1 MKTANCNSSRAFATG
16 SRFISVVAVL
26 LAALSFAQY
35 SPCSVDKENASE
47 RVPHKSRGSSSLRDA
62 TFHSGSL
69 GRDMRYR
76 VILPAGYD
84 TSGKRYPTLFLL
96 HGLYGDF
103 TNWSTRTNLVSDVR
117 DMDLIIAMPDA
128 GNSWYVN
135 SASNPDDKFEDYI
148 VKDFVEQIDAH
159 YRTIPEG
166 YARAI
171 AGLSMGGYAA
181 VKFSLKYPQLFSH
194 VGGISAAL
202 DASADLD
209 ERHVDFR
216 EGLRKVF
223 GEPGNPVRAQNDV
236 FLLLSHANVKKLPQ
250 YYLDCGSDDMFF
262 GVNRKFAARLQEL
275 GISYEFHEMPGD
287 HNWKYWD
294 SAMERFLSALS
305 KTSFLPRALNRQTL
319 PSPVPA
325 AP

>member
-1 MKTANCNSSRAFATG
+1 VKIASGNPSRGFAVR
-16 SRFISVVAVL
+16 SRFISAAVAL
-26 LAALSFAQY
+26 LVALSFAQH
-35 SPCSVDKENASE
+35 SASFADKKNTPESVAD
-47 RVPHKSRGSSSLRDA
+47 KSRRSTSVREA

-69 GRDMRYR
+69 NRDMRYR

-84 TSGKRYPTLFLL
+84 SSEKRYPTLFLL

-117 DMDLIIAMPDA
+117 DMNLIIAMPDA

-135 SASNPDDKFEDYI
+135 SVSNPDDKFEDYI
-148 VKDFVEQIDAH
+148 VKDFVEEIDTH
-159 YRTIPEG
+159 YRTLPEG

-181 VKFSLKYPQLFSH
+181 VKFSLKYPQLFSQ

-209 ERHVDFR
+209 QRRVDFR
-216 EGLRKVF
+216 EGLQKVF
-223 GEPGNPVRAQNDV
+223 GEPGNPARAQNDV
-236 FLLLSHANVKKLPQ
+236 FTLLSHADARKLPQ
-250 YYLDCGSDDMFF
+250 YYLDCGADDMFL

-294 SAMERFLSALS
+294 SAIERFLSVLS
-305 KTSFLPRALNRQTL
+305 KTSFIGRPIGKRTL
-319 PSPVPA
+319 DSKVPA